1 MLRRN
6 ARERK
11 EYLYRKQLQASERE
25 TFQKKKKIREALSAG
40 KPVPTELRELEANV
54 RREMSL
60 EDDRTAVAPDE
71 RDIDDE
77 YRRAGEEDPK
87 IFLTTC
93 RDPSSRLVQFA
104 KELKLVFPNCQRMNR
119 GAYVIK
125 DLVAGC
131 RASGVT
137 DLIVLHET
145 RGRPDGMVISH
156 LPYGPTAFFGISNC
170 VMRHDLGDVPTMS
183 LAFPHLVFTNFST
196 KIGERI
202 GARTMVIG
210 KS

>member
-1 MLRRN
+1 MC
-6 ARERK
+6 ACV
-11 EYLYRKQLQASERE
+11 
-25 TFQKKKKIREALSAG
+25 F
-40 KPVPTELRELEANV
+40 V
-54 RREMSL
+54 R
-60 EDDRTAVAPDE
+60 TAPDE

-77 YRRAGEEDPK
+77 YRHAGEEDPK

-125 DLVAGC
+125 DLVSGC

-137 DLIVLHET
+137 DLVILHET
-145 RGRPDGMVISH
+145 RGRPDGMIVSH
-156 LPYGPTAFFGISNC
+156 LPYGPTAYFGISNC
-170 VMRHDLGDVPTMS
+170 VMRHDLGGVPTMS

-196 KIGERI
+196 KIGERVCTC
-202 GARTMVIG
+202 GVEWSGVEWSGVEWNGVEWRGVERRGVEWSAEC
-210 KS
+210 